1 MMLGWGYVSVTIGC
15 SCGTKLRVEASAAGK
30 VVTCPKCQKK
40 LRVPESTKA
49 AAPVAKTA
57 TPVTTP
63 ASAANAPA
71 NKIVNCPCGKKLK
84 VPATSAGKV
93 VTCPGCKRKLK
104 IPGPAPSPAT
114 QPAQPMA
121 AQPVQPMAAQPVQ
134 PMAAQPVQPM
144 AAQPVQPMAAQPV
157 QPMAA
162 QPVQPMAPQMPADPF
177 GGQNPYQNVPVVPG
191 MPMAAGPAYQSAP
204 AARKKKSG
212 GVPLVGSR
220 IAIVGLGIMILGMVI
235 CTVGLGAKHI
245 GVFNRPVLSDDFKQ
259 AIETAQTLHSVME
272 YSLKI
277 GRTVLVAGIIA
288 TTVGSGICIASTG
301 SMMVLA
307 ICATI
312 SGVAGAILN
321 LICCTIPWF
330 TRSLPYDYLALMVP
344 FSDMKQ
350 RWIGTFS
357 LEALVTAQ
365 IILMAVFAMF
375 AIRKQKNSSA
385 TFSLISIAGAG
396 TYILVV
402 IVISILIEL
411 TPSKGL
417 AYTVIGL
424 YWIGQIA
431 VLAGMGFLLA
441 SFVKIASSE

>member
-1 MMLGWGYVSVTIGC
+1 MTIGC

-40 LRVPESTKA
+40 LRIPDSTKA
-49 AAPVAKTA
+49 AAPVAKAA
-57 TPVTTP
+57 TPVATP

-71 NKIVNCPCGKKLK
+71 TKVVNCPCGKKLK
-84 VPATSAGKV
+84 VAATSAGKV
-93 VTCPGCKRKLK
+93 VACPGCKRKLK

-121 AQPVQPMAAQPVQ
+121 AQPVQPMT
-134 PMAAQPVQPM
+134 
-144 AAQPVQPMAAQPV
+144 AQPV